1 MLDSLQSRES
11 LETLELKVQELR
23 KNMDRKA
30 DAEGTKK
37 GFQFLENKI
46 TQVSTLLL
54 SSICS

>member
-1 MLDSLQSRES
+1 M
-11 LETLELKVQELR
+11 R

-46 TQVSTLLL
+46 TQVTLF
-54 SSICS
+54 